1 MNATNKVEYF
11 DSSAIAKIVLDEP
24 ESSALRRYLP
34 NAYPIV
40 SSTLARVEVIRA
52 IVRLGDEE
60 MVEKAR
66 DVLRD
71 MELIK
76 MGYDILKVASTI
88 KPRELRSLDAIHLAT
103 ASTLGGTL
111 ARFVVYDKRLAQ
123 AAEAQGW
130 EVRAPR

>member
-1 MNATNKVEYF
+1 
-11 DSSAIAKIVLDEP
+11 
-24 ESSALRRYLP
+24 
-34 NAYPIV
+34 
-40 SSTLARVEVIRA
+40 
-52 IVRLGDEE
+52 

-76 MGYDILKVASTI
+76 MGYDILNVASTI
-88 KPRELRSLDAIHLAT
+88 KLRELRSLDAIHLAT
-103 ASTLGGTL
+103 SSTLGGTL

-123 AAEAQGW
+123 IAEGQVW